1 MSELQIIFNVGKNE
15 QGNPSQNYK
24 KILKKY
30 KGQYKFGLNKDDL
43 VYEKLKSANL
53 IIFGGSRAPFTEK
66 EIKCLEE
73 YLNNGGNLLILFSE
87 GGENKSTSNLNAFI
101 EKYGIYVNND
111 CVVRTCFFKYFH
123 PKEAYIQQG
132 VINQEI
138 VRVINGDQKETRKNK
153 ASTPYLQGVIE
164 LEESETNNSGGLDF
178 VYPSGATLVVK
189 EKAFPVLSTGPMS
202 YPCERPIMAINA
214 DKGKLVVIG
223 STDIFNDEYFEKDD
237 NQKIFDFLLK
247 FYFSKDVEFDKK
259 APFNESENK
268 NAPDIAE
275 LSEKL
280 KSCLQESEELPK
292 DVTTLFDSTLFKF
305 DLEMIPDAVKLYGT
319 LAVKHEPLTLIVPQF
334 ETPLL
339 GLQPALFP
347 PIPRE
352 LPPPPLE
359 LFDLD
364 EEFASEKVRLAQ
376 LTNKCS
382 NDDLEYYVK
391 EAGDIIG
398 ITDKLKNRQKA
409 HSVIHYVLENLINFK
424 KLNQG

>member
-1 MSELQIIFNVGKNE
+1 MSEPQVIFNVGKNE

-24 KILKKY
+24 KIVKKY

-43 VYEKLKSANL
+43 VIDKIRNANL
-53 IIFGGSRAPFTEK
+53 LIFGGSRAPFTEK
-66 EIKCLEE
+66 EIKCLED
-73 YLNNGGNLLILFSE
+73 YLISGGNLLILFSD
-87 GGENKSTSNLNAFI
+87 GGESKSTSNLNAFI
-101 EKYGIYVNND
+101 EKFGIYVNND
-111 CVVRTCFFKYFH
+111 CVVRTCYFKYFH

-138 VRVINGDQKETRKNK
+138 VRVINGEQREARKNK

-164 LEESETNNSGGLDF
+164 MEDTEINNQGGLDF
-178 VYPSGATLVVK
+178 VYPNGATLIVK
-189 EKAFPVLSTGPMS
+189 DKAFPILSTGPMS
-202 YPCERPIMAINA
+202 YPCEKPIMAINQE
-214 DKGKLVVIG
+214 KGKLVVIG

-247 FYFSKDVEFDKK
+247 FFFTKEVEFDKK
-259 APFNESENK
+259 TPFIENDCK

-275 LSEKL
+275 LSDKL

-305 DLEMIPDAVKLYGT
+305 DLDLIPDAVKLYET
-319 LAVKHEPLTLIVPQF
+319 LQVKHEPLTLIVPQF

-339 GLQPALFP
+339 GLQPAVFP

-376 LTNKCS
+376 LTNKCT
-382 NDDLEYYVK
+382 NEDLEYYVK

-409 HSVIHYVLENLINFK
+409 QSVIHYVLENLINFK